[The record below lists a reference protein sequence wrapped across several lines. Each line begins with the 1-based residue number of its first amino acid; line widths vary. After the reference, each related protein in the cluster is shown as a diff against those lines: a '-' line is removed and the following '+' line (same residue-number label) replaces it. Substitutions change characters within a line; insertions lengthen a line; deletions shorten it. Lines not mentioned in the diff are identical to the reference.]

1 MNMRHFGVSAGILL
15 AIAMLLCSC
24 SEKHPVG
31 PGGQPQIFFNWLP
44 ALLADQSSAQP
55 CHELMQY
62 LDTAG
67 VVDPWANKST
77 QEMQTTLDRLG
88 NCAAQYRQS
97 APGYEAGDE
106 PILDAIVVYVQEAR
120 SFLAGGTGFHPSS
133 QSTPT
138 LQQDRG

>member
-1 MNMRHFGVSAGILL
+1 MRHLGVSTGILL

-31 PGGQPQIFFNWLP
+31 PGGQPLVFFNWLP
-44 ALLADQSSAQP
+44 ALLADQASAQP

-62 LDTAG
+62 LDGAG
-67 VVDPWANKST
+67 VVDPWADKDR
-77 QEMQTTLDRLG
+77 QQMQTIVDRLG

-106 PILDAIVVYVQEAR
+106 PILDAILVYVQEAR
-120 SFLAGGTGFHPSS
+120 SFLGGGTGFLPKS
-133 QSTPT
+133 QSSPT

>member
-1 MNMRHFGVSAGILL
+1 MKHFGVSAGILL
-15 AIAMLLCSC
+15 AMAMLLCSC

-31 PGGQPQIFFNWLP
+31 PGGQPLVFFNWLP

-62 LDTAG
+62 LDAAG
-67 VVDPWANKST
+67 VVDPWANKNR
-77 QEMQTTLDRLG
+77 QEMESMLDRLG
-88 NCAAQYRQS
+88 NCAADYRQT
-97 APGYEAGDE
+97 APGYETGDE

-120 SFLAGGTGFHPSS
+120 SFLAGGTGFRPHPQIS
-133 QSTPT
+133 PT

>member
-1 MNMRHFGVSAGILL
+1 MRHLGVSTGILL
-15 AIAMLLCSC
+15 AMAMLLCSC

-31 PGGQPQIFFNWLP
+31 PGGQPQVFFNWLP

-62 LDTAG
+62 LDGAG
-67 VVDPWANKST
+67 VVDPWADKDR
-77 QEMQTTLDRLG
+77 QQMQSIMDRLG

-106 PILDAIVVYVQEAR
+106 PILDAILVYVQEAR
-120 SFLAGGTGFHPSS
+120 SFLGGGTGFLPNS
-133 QSTPT
+133 QSSPT